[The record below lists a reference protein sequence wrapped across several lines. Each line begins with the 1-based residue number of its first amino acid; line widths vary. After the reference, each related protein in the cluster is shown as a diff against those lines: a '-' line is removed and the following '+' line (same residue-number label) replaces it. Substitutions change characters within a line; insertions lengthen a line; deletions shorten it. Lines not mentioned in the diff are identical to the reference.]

1 MKLELTVG
9 VYDGDDLVDTVCY
22 VVPVEP
28 MLLIPPL
35 LLLAILLIRI
45 MKALSILLI
54 SII

>member
-28 MLLIPPL
+28 LARIFAQIPDDL
-35 LLLAILLIRI
+35 VYVS
-45 MKALSILLI
+45 LSIEGVKELYE
-54 SII
+54 